1 MTATTEVFKQ
11 KTHLVQL
18 VEELG
23 GAPYNEDSDAYYLRQ
38 TFEQENVGALKELEN
53 SNLNSL

>member
-1 MTATTEVFKQ
+1 MTAQLKIFKR

-38 TFEQENVGALKELEN
+38 TFEQEIVGTLKELEN
-53 SNLNSL
+53 SN

>member
-1 MTATTEVFKQ
+1 MTTQPAVFKE

-18 VEELG
+18 VEEHG

-38 TFEQENVGALKELEN
+38 TFEQENVDALKESEN
-53 SNLNSL
+53 S

>member
-1 MTATTEVFKQ
+1 M
-11 KTHLVQL
+11 
-18 VEELG
+18 EELG
-23 GAPYNEDSDAYYLRQ
+23 GAPYNEYSDAYYLRQ